1 MIRRIIFPLVAVAFL
16 AAVAAGADDS
26 SRLDWSAWRQMP
38 VFGRGRAMPLDTVAR
53 STVEGICGRVSP
65 KLSLAGSQPQND
77 PGAAAPAEARTLFP
91 GGQPRKF
98 SAAELLFSWL
108 VEPER
113 WQRVPFLLAGYEPL
127 RTELLDLPVTD
138 ELGGRLKH
146 ASPRQVENAR
156 RFRLR
161 LGEIADEQRGA
172 DSDGERF
179 RPSKLDRKA
188 GELANAYDRFGSM
201 TFNPDAPVAMQGR
214 LADKLAAAIHVFSQ
228 LQGNLQQWQRFR
240 GGKDPDDLIDRTEKA
255 AEGLR
260 DLLMQGGELSGAELE
275 PLLAEMS
282 RSSKALAGSFARL
295 SRQPAEPLPEAS
307 RPNERGRRE
316 FARWTGVLAD
326 ATGELA
332 DCAVAAH
339 MALYD
344 NGHSLRLVPALN
356 RASLE
361 ADRDPGEDVQPW
373 LSFEAVIYGSQ
384 ELLEGYP
391 RLQIQKVRQA
401 FKQAA
406 AAYVDRKDPDRPQKF
421 AAAMDRFAAEVRTL
435 GEQIEPLRRELPIRK
450 KDEELIKATAY
461 PPPGAT
467 DVEVRYNS
475 SNPFL
480 WSWIVSLLATTCFGF
495 SFAVVRKTM
504 FWLGIAVL
512 TAAQVLIIYGFALRV
527 YITGWAPVTNMF
539 ETVVFVALVVAM
551 LGVWFTLLPLAWP
564 GLSIGWRA
572 TALPWRWAAELSPR
586 WRPFAW
592 PLFLLRLALVAGVFY
607 ALAMVDYDS
616 AEHLRVIS
624 LLPKTAV
631 GSSLPTFNAA
641 LTWAAGMCVL
651 AVSMWFVPRAIL
663 TAVLAPATVPRTL
676 AKSGISEPLGQV
688 YSRKLFAV
696 VGATVAFLASILAYY
711 SPIFHDDIRP
721 LMPVLRN
728 NFWLTL
734 HVLSI
739 TASYGAGALAWGLGN
754 ISLGYYLFGRYRDP
768 LVAGALRRRPAEPCA
783 TLAGFIY
790 KSIQVAVLLL
800 AAGTILGA
808 LWADVSWGRFW
819 SWDPKEV
826 WALISLL
833 AFMVILHGR
842 YVRWFGDFGMAVA
855 SVLGATAIVWA
866 WYGVNYLMPG
876 GLHTYGSGTGGQ
888 AQVLTVMAL
897 NWLFVAAAA
906 IRYNIAVRKGAISG
920 VRT

>member
-1 MIRRIIFPLVAVAFL
+1 MIRRTIFPLVAFSLL
-16 AAVAAGADDS
+16 AAVAAAAGDS
-26 SRLDWSAWRQMP
+26 SELDWSAWRRMP

-53 STVEGICGRVSP
+53 STVEGICGRVNP

-77 PGAAAPAEARTLFP
+77 PGAAVPAEARTLFP
-91 GGQPRKF
+91 GGRPRKF

-127 RTELLDLPVTD
+127 RSELLDLP
-138 ELGGRLKH
+138 LAGQGGGRLKY

-156 RFRLR
+156 DFRLR
-161 LGEIADEQRGA
+161 LGEIADEQRRAG
-172 DSDGERF
+172 SGGEKF

-188 GELANAYDRFGSM
+188 GELANAYDRFASIA
-201 TFNPDAPVAMQGR
+201 FDPDAPVALQGR

-228 LQGNLQQWQRFR
+228 LQANLQQWQRFH
-240 GGKDPDDLIDRTEKA
+240 GAGDPDDLIARTEKA
-255 AEGLR
+255 AEKLGKVLMERR
-260 DLLMQGGELSGAELE
+260 DLTGAEME
-275 PLLAEMS
+275 PLLAELS

-295 SRQPAEPLPEAS
+295 SRQPAEPVPEAS

-316 FARWTGVLAD
+316 FSKWTGVLAD
-326 ATGELA
+326 ATAELA
-332 DCAVAAH
+332 GCAAEAH

-344 NGHSLRLVPALN
+344 SGHSLRLVPALN
-356 RASLE
+356 PAALQS
-361 ADRDPGEDVQPW
+361 DRDPSEDVQPW
-373 LSFEAVIYGSQ
+373 LSFEAVIHGSRD
-384 ELLEGYP
+384 LLDEYP
-391 RLQIQKVRQA
+391 WEQIQKVREA
-401 FKQAA
+401 FEQVT
-406 AAYVDRKDPDRPQKF
+406 AAYVRRDDPERKKKF

-435 GEQIEPLRRELPIRK
+435 GEQIEPLRRELPIRN
-450 KDEELIKATAY
+450 KDEALIEATAY

-467 DVEVRYNS
+467 NVEVRYNR

-480 WSWIVSLLATTCFGF
+480 WSWIVSLVATTCFGL
-495 SFAVVRKTM
+495 SFAVARKVM

-512 TAAQVLIIYGFALRV
+512 AAAQVLIIYGFALRV

-564 GLSIGWRA
+564 GLSIAWRT
-572 TALPWRWAAELSPR
+572 TALPWMWDTELSRR

-592 PLFLLRLALVAGVFY
+592 PLLLLRLALVAGVFY
-607 ALAMVDYDS
+607 ALAMMDYDPG
-616 AEHLRVIS
+616 EHLRVIS

-631 GSSLPTFNAA
+631 GSSFPTFNAS

-663 TAVLAPATVPRTL
+663 TAVLAPATVPWTL
-676 AKSGISEPLGQV
+676 AKSGIGEPLGQV

-711 SPIFHDDIRP
+711 SPIFHGDIRP

-768 LVAGALRRRPAEPCA
+768 AVAGVLRRLPAEACA

-888 AQVLTVMAL
+888 AEVLAVMAL

-906 IRYNIAVRKGAISG
+906 IRYNIAVRKGA
-920 VRT
+920 VPRTRT